1 VAHEKR
7 PKLCNDA
14 VLLNN
19 RIQTKK
25 NYDIIRFCFHSEIRK
40 KSIGCP
46 NSTKQPT
53 ISTRLTVRDRY
64 PVTAIS
70 GKCAE
75 SRLHS
80 AF

>member
-1 VAHEKR
+1 MTLYAFVFTVKYA
-7 PKLCNDA
+7 
-14 VLLNN
+14 
-19 RIQTKK
+19 
-25 NYDIIRFCFHSEIRK
+25 K